1 MDRSESINYA
11 KIRKLDVTNGPGIRT
26 TLFVSGCTHNC
37 EGCFNKEQ
45 QDFNYGNKFT
55 KETEDEFIQLTKNKQ
70 IKGVNI
76 LGGEPMQ
83 QIMDDTLLNLLKR
96 IKLETDK
103 PIWLWSGYTF
113 EEIVNNPKR
122 LEILR
127 EVDVLID
134 GKFQADK
141 RDIMLKYRGSSN
153 QRVIDVKKSLE
164 QGNIVEIL

>member
-1 MDRSESINYA
+1 MKYA
-11 KIRKLDVTNGPGIRT
+11 KIRKLDVTNGPGVRT
-26 TLFVSGCTHNC
+26 TIFVSGCTHNC

-45 QDFNYGNKFT
+45 QDFIYGNDFT
-55 KETEDEFIQLTKNKQ
+55 KETEDEFIELTKSRQ

-83 QIMDDTLLNLLKR
+83 QVMDDTLLKLLKR
-96 IKLETDK
+96 IKLETNK

-113 EEIVNNPKR
+113 EEIINNSKR
-122 LEILR
+122 AEMLR
-127 EVDVLID
+127 EVDLLID
-134 GKFQADK
+134 GKFEADK

-164 QGNIVEIL
+164 QGTIIEIL

>member
-1 MDRSESINYA
+1 MNYA

-153 QRVIDVKKSLE
+153 QIVIYFKK
-164 QGNIVEIL
+164 

>member
-1 MDRSESINYA
+1 VKYA
-11 KIRKLDVTNGPGIRT
+11 KIRKLDVTNGPGVRT
-26 TLFVSGCTHNC
+26 TIFVSGCTHNC

-45 QDFNYGNKFT
+45 QDFNYGNDFT
-55 KETEDEFIQLTKNKQ
+55 KETEDEFIELTKSRQ

-83 QIMDDTLLNLLKR
+83 QVMDDTLLKLLKR
-96 IKLETDK
+96 IKLETNK

-113 EEIVNNPKR
+113 EEIINNSKR
-122 LEILR
+122 AEMLR

-134 GKFQADK
+134 GKFEADK

-164 QGNIVEIL
+164 QGTIIEIL

>member
-1 MDRSESINYA
+1 MNYA

-55 KETEDEFIQLTKNKQ
+55 KETEDEFIQLTKNRQ

-153 QRVIDVKKSLE
+153 QRVIDVKKSLG

>member
-1 MDRSESINYA
+1 MRYA

-45 QDFNYGNKFT
+45 QDFNYGNEFT
-55 KETEDEFIQLTKNKQ
+55 KETENEFIEYTKSRQ

-83 QIMDDTLLNLLKR
+83 QTMDDSLLNLLKR
-96 IKLETDK
+96 IKIETNK
-103 PIWLWSGYTF
+103 PIWLWSGYKF
-113 EEIVNNPKR
+113 EEKIIEPKM
-122 LEILR
+122 LELLKQ
-127 EVDVLID
+127 VDVLID
-134 GKFQADK
+134 GKFEIEK
-141 RDIMLKYRGSSN
+141 RDLMLKYRGSEN

-164 QGNIVEIL
+164 QDRVIELSI

>member
-1 MDRSESINYA
+1 MNYA

-55 KETEDEFIQLTKNKQ
+55 KETEDEFIQLTKNNQ

-164 QGNIVEIL
+164 QDNIVEIL

>member
-1 MDRSESINYA
+1 MNYA

-55 KETEDEFIQLTKNKQ
+55 KETEDEFIELTKNKQ

>member
-1 MDRSESINYA
+1 MKYA

-45 QDFNYGNKFT
+45 QDFNYGNEFT
-55 KETEDEFIQLTKNKQ
+55 KETEDEFIELTKARQ
-70 IKGVNI
+70 IRGVNI

-83 QIMDDTLLNLLKR
+83 QVMDDTLLNLLKR

-113 EEIVNNPKR
+113 EEIINNPKR
-122 LEILR
+122 AEILR

-141 RDIMLKYRGSSN
+141 RDIMLKYRGSEN
-153 QRVIDVKKSLE
+153 QRIIDIKKTFETNKISIYE
-164 QGNIVEIL
+164 

>member
-1 MDRSESINYA
+1 MNYA

-55 KETEDEFIQLTKNKQ
+55 KETEDEFIELTKNRQ
-70 IKGVNI
+70 ITGVNI

>member
-1 MDRSESINYA
+1 MRYA

-45 QDFNYGNKFT
+45 QDFNYGNEFT
-55 KETEDEFIQLTKNKQ
+55 KEIENEFIEYTKSRQ

-83 QIMDDTLLNLLKR
+83 QTKDDSLLNLLKR
-96 IKLETDK
+96 IKIETNK
-103 PIWLWSGYTF
+103 PIWLWSGYKF
-113 EEIVNNPKR
+113 EEIIIEPKM
-122 LEILR
+122 LELLKQ
-127 EVDVLID
+127 VDVLID
-134 GKFQADK
+134 GKFEIEK
-141 RDIMLKYRGSSN
+141 RDLMLKYRGSEN

-164 QGNIVEIL
+164 QGRVIKLSI

>member
-1 MDRSESINYA
+1 MERRESMNYA

-55 KETEDEFIQLTKNKQ
+55 KETEDEFIQLTKSIQ

-96 IKLETDK
+96 IKVETDK

-141 RDIMLKYRGSSN
+141 RDIMLKYRGSAN

-164 QGNIVEIL
+164 QGNVVEIL

>member
-1 MDRSESINYA
+1 MRYA

-45 QDFNYGNKFT
+45 QDFNYGNEFT
-55 KETEDEFIQLTKNKQ
+55 KETENEFIEYTKSRQ

-83 QIMDDTLLNLLKR
+83 QTKDDSLLNLLKR
-96 IKLETDK
+96 IKIETNK
-103 PIWLWSGYTF
+103 PIWLWSGYKF
-113 EEIVNNPKR
+113 
-122 LEILR
+122 

-134 GKFQADK
+134 GKFEIEK
-141 RDIMLKYRGSSN
+141 RDLMLKYRGSEN

-164 QGNIVEIL
+164 QDRVIELSI

>member
-1 MDRSESINYA
+1 MKYA

-45 QDFNYGNKFT
+45 QDFNYGNEFT
-55 KETEDEFIQLTKNKQ
+55 KETEDEFIELTKARQ
-70 IKGVNI
+70 IRGVNI

-83 QIMDDTLLNLLKR
+83 QVMDDTLLNLLKR

-113 EEIVNNPKR
+113 EEIINNRKR
-122 LEILR
+122 AEILR

>member
-1 MDRSESINYA
+1 MNYA

-55 KETEDEFIQLTKNKQ
+55 KETEDEFIELTKSRQ

-83 QIMDDTLLNLLKR
+83 QIMDDTLLNLLRR
-96 IKLETDK
+96 IKLETNK

-113 EEIVNNPKR
+113 EEIINNPKR
-122 LEILR
+122 AEILR

>member
-1 MDRSESINYA
+1 MKYA
-11 KIRKLDVTNGPGIRT
+11 KIRKLDVTNGPGVRT
-26 TLFVSGCTHNC
+26 TIFVSGCTHNC
-37 EGCFNKEQ
+37 EGWFNKEQ
-45 QDFNYGNKFT
+45 QDFNYGNDFT
-55 KETEDEFIQLTKNKQ
+55 KETEDEFIELTKSRQ

-83 QIMDDTLLNLLKR
+83 QVMDDTLLKLLKR
-96 IKLETDK
+96 IKLETNK

-113 EEIVNNPKR
+113 EEIINNSKR
-122 LEILR
+122 AEMLR

-134 GKFQADK
+134 GKFEADK

-164 QGNIVEIL
+164 QGTIIEIL

>member
-1 MDRSESINYA
+1 MNYA

-141 RDIMLKYRGSSN
+141 RDIMLKYRGSAN

-164 QGNIVEIL
+164 QGNVVEIL

>member
-1 MDRSESINYA
+1 MNYA

-96 IKLETDK
+96 IKLQTDK

>member
-1 MDRSESINYA
+1 MKYA

-37 EGCFNKEQ
+37 KDCFNKEQ
-45 QDFNYGNKFT
+45 QDFNYGEEFT
-55 KETEDEFIQLTKNKQ
+55 KEIEDEFIEYTKARQ

-83 QIMDDTLLNLLKR
+83 QVKDNTLLNLLKR
-96 IKLETDK
+96 IRIETNK
-103 PIWLWSGYTF
+103 PIWLWSGYTL
-113 EEIVNNPKR
+113 EEILRDEKR
-122 LEILR
+122 LEILK

-134 GKFQADK
+134 GRFEADK

-153 QRVIDVKKSLE
+153 QRVIDVKRTLKEDRVIELE
-164 QGNIVEIL
+164 Y

>member
-1 MDRSESINYA
+1 MNYA
-11 KIRKLDVTNGPGIRT
+11 SIRKLDVTNGPGIRT

-45 QDFNYGNKFT
+45 QDFNYGKEFT
-55 KETEDEFIQLTKNKQ
+55 KDVEEEFITLTKSRQ

-83 QIMDDTLLNLLKR
+83 QIKDDSLLNLLRR
-96 IKLETDK
+96 IKTEANK

-113 EEIVNNPKR
+113 EEIVSNPKR
-122 LEILR
+122 LELLK

-134 GKFQADK
+134 GKFDLNK
-141 RDIMLKYRGSSN
+141 RDIMLKYRGSAN
-153 QRVIDVKKSLE
+153 QRVIDVKKTLDSKKV
-164 QGNIVEIL
+164 VEIDI